1 MMLRAM
7 IKQINKPPKLCSI
20 EDKLEAYQ
28 KAVDGYIE
36 VVPIGHGVLAIVDE
50 CGILN
55 NKQFNLT
62 IAGYQLFGTVLFVSS
77 EGEDF
82 GSLSG
87 TQIDYIRDLCGNKHK
102 SEWKVY
108 HKGNYLG
115 NSRAVSKNR
124 AINNMRYRKSM
135 LYAPINEF
143 EAIKK

>member
-1 MMLRAM
+1 MIRAV

-62 IAGYQLFGTVLFVSS
+62 IEGYQLFGTVLFVSS
-77 EGEDF
+77 EGENF
-82 GSLSG
+82 GSLSEA
-87 TQIDYIRDLCGNKHK
+87 QINYIKDLCGD
-102 SEWKVY
+102 
-108 HKGNYLG
+108 
-115 NSRAVSKNR
+115 KNR
-124 AINNMRYRKSM
+124 HEKT
-135 LYAPINEF
+135 
-143 EAIKK
+143 EAQI

>member
-1 MMLRAM
+1 MIRAV

-36 VVPIGHGVLAIVDE
+36 VVPVGHGVLAIVDE
-50 CGILN
+50 CGI
-55 NKQFNLT
+55 LT

-77 EGEDF
+77 EGENF
-82 GSLSG
+82 KSLSKE
-87 TQIDYIRDLCGNKHK
+87 QINYIRDLCGNKHK

-108 HKGNYLG
+108 HRGNYLG

-124 AINNMRYRKSM
+124 AINNMRYRCSM

-143 EAIKK
+143 EAIKKNGGK

>member
-1 MMLRAM
+1 MIRAV

-36 VVPIGHGVLAIVDE
+36 VVPIGHEVLAIVDE

-77 EGEDF
+77 EGENF
-82 GSLSG
+82 GSLSEA
-87 TQIDYIRDLCGNKHK
+87 QINYIRDLCG
-102 SEWKVY
+102 
-108 HKGNYLG
+108 G
-115 NSRAVSKNR
+115 KNR
-124 AINNMRYRKSM
+124 YEKA
-135 LYAPINEF
+135 
-143 EAIKK
+143 EA